1 MLTRA
6 VTSGTVPREPSS
18 PLLRRS
24 TMLTFNKLRTAAVL
38 MAVGLAGSALA
49 QSPAERP
56 LTPAPAPER
65 QAPAVERNLKVF
77 DVLDFDVFSNQ
88 KWDRLH
94 ESHAKDIVVTWPDGH
109 ETQGIAK
116 HIEDLKALFVFA
128 PDITIK
134 VHPIRFGSGTWTAVT
149 GVMTGTFTRPM
160 PAGEGKTIAPTGKRF
175 AIGMATIGHW
185 KGATMDHEW
194 LFWDNQDFTKQIGF
208 AHWNASTASPCS
220 GGGAA

>member
-1 MLTRA
+1 MLK
-6 VTSGTVPREPSS
+6 
-18 PLLRRS
+18 
-24 TMLTFNKLRTAAVL
+24 FNKLRAAAL
-38 MAVGLAGSALA
+38 LLAVGLAVPALA

-56 LTPAPAPER
+56 LTPPPAPEK

-109 ETQGIAK
+109 ETKGIAK

-160 PAGEGKTIAPTGKRF
+160 PAGDGKTIAPTGKRF

-185 KGATMDHEW
+185 KGDTMDHEW
-194 LFWDNQDFTKQIGF
+194 LFWDNQDFMKQIGL
-208 AHWNASTASPCS
+208 AN
-220 GGGAA
+220 

>member
-1 MLTRA
+1 MNRQHGRLFITVQLVECRHHQPQEPHMSTTLRA
-6 VTSGTVPREPSS
+6 IVI
-18 PLLRRS
+18 
-24 TMLTFNKLRTAAVL
+24 AVA
-38 MAVGLAGSALA
+38 MAIPGQQALA
-49 QSPAERP
+49 ASPAENP
-56 LTPAPAPER
+56 DTPPPPHEK
-65 QAPAVERNLKVF
+65 QAPAVEKNLHVF

-94 ESHAKDIVVTWPDGH
+94 ESHSKDIVVTWPDGH
-109 ETQGIAK
+109 ETKGIDR

-134 VHPIRFGSGTWTAVT
+134 VHPVRFGSGSWTAVT

-160 PAGEGKTIAPTGKRF
+160 PTGDGKSIQPTGKRF

-194 LFWDNQDFTKQIGF
+194 LFWDNQDFMKQIGL
-208 AHWNASTASPCS
+208 AQ
-220 GGGAA
+220 